1 MRPVL
6 VGLSVAVALQK
17 RQHIVRSQKSI
28 TDNLLYAIC
37 HILAVYSAKRISRN
51 HVMPIYYSLIEC
63 GFKLRRSCYWTFR
76 INIITYSQCHYWRI
90 ILSNQNYYV
99 APVQKFSYSYEL
111 VIYFS
116 DSGFS
121 IVDRS

>member
-1 MRPVL
+1 MYC
-6 VGLSVAVALQK
+6 SVALCG
-17 RQHIVRSQKSI
+17 RLGWLERRRSI
-28 TDNLLYAIC
+28 TKKTAHRSFPEVNNRQFTIC
-37 HILAVYSAKRISRN
+37 YRHILAVYSAKRISRN

-111 VIYFS
+111 V
-116 DSGFS
+116 
-121 IVDRS
+121 